1 MFRSAAGTKKAT
13 RAINE
18 LGTRQDGSG
27 QAEHVGADCQGC
39 GRAWLPL
46 LPLLSGPAR
55 SLPLASRSFW
65 ACLDSVLSRL
75 GLDVDGGEDLGL
87 KSIVD
92 SMK

>member
-13 RAINE
+13 RTINE

-27 QAEHVGADCQGC
+27 QAGTSALIARGAVERGSHCSQ
-39 GRAWLPL
+39 AQ
-46 LPLLSGPAR
+46 AR

-75 GLDVDGGEDLGL
+75 GLRVDGGGWVDLGL